1 MIPLMLDT
9 SAYTAFKLGDATVL
23 EAIRKAPK
31 ILIPLIVFGELLAG
45 FEAGSR
51 REQHRQELISFLQSP
66 RVRLVPV
73 IADTAERYAL
83 IYAYLRQK
91 GRPIP
96 TNDLWIA
103 ASAMEHSAELLTAD
117 GHFLHVPQIITRSVR
132 MTPAPNP
139 PR

>member
-9 SAYTAFKLGDATVL
+9 TAYTAFKLGNPAAL
-23 EAIRKAPK
+23 EAIRKAPD

-45 FEAGSR
+45 FEAGSW
-51 REQHRQELISFLQSP
+51 REQNRQELTAFLQSP
-66 RVRLVPV
+66 RVKLVPI

-83 IYAYLRQK
+83 IYAYLRQQ

-117 GHFLHVPQIITRSVR
+117 GHFNHVPQIIVTGVKYE
-132 MTPAPNP
+132 
-139 PR
+139 

>member
-1 MIPLMLDT
+1 MISLMLDT
-9 SAYTAFKLGDATVL
+9 SAYTAFKLGDSTVL
-23 EAIRKAPK
+23 EAIQKSPK

-51 REQHRQELISFLQSP
+51 REQNRQELTSFLQSP

-132 MTPAPNP
+132 GA
-139 PR
+139 